1 MHIHAFQKIHARGHA
16 CHLYLWREWEPL
28 LRGKSALSGSQGQE
42 TTQAVAILMM
52 WNHDIDRLKLPIVQ
66 FSMCAIWDIEL
77 YSHFQ
82 VATGYA
88 KLYLCSLPRKHLVSM
103 QNQLVGCERNIL
115 SIGFRKLELCLFLFE
130 FVGRFSA
137 SSFSEE
143 PLRYPHHLR
152 WSALCCVC
160 VRGFKVQLST
170 APLHT
175 AGRNHAYKWQT
186 SDIPSLPHSLMIY
199 TYIHTQIHIISI
211 IHQHTFTLGIYIYCL
226 FSGCLHSPV
235 CDPSTYI
242 LSLSSPQKQ
251 AKPVGG

>member
-1 MHIHAFQKIHARGHA
+1 MPSLLVERVRAFIEREIRAFGFARARDDTGS
-16 CHLYLWREWEPL
+16 CHLDDLKPRYW
-28 LRGKSALSGSQGQE
+28 SSQTSNCSIQHVCYE
-42 TTQAVAILMM
+42 ISNCIVTF
-52 WNHDIDRLKLPIVQ
+52 RLIRD
-66 FSMCAIWDIEL
+66 M
-77 YSHFQ
+77 
-82 VATGYA
+82 
-88 KLYLCSLPRKHLVSM
+88 LYLCSLPRKHLVSM